1 MAKVELHQLSDYQ
14 LRTGNLA
21 FALISGTIAH
31 IAIPQSGIVKSVS
44 ACIQTVHISLPGLI
58 TFEVGGVTLK
68 LGGTTA
74 TMTIP
79 DAGSTVGD
87 VHIIEFDATT
97 SAVFEAEDGL
107 ADILFFFLLELRFFF
122 LLATCFAAISY
133 TYPVAVILKVNF
145 CFNALTVILDP
156 LNDVSSSMGFS

>member
-97 SAVFEAEDGL
+97 STVFEAEDG
-107 ADILFFFLLELRFFF
+107 D
-122 LLATCFAAISY
+122 
-133 TYPVAVILKVNF
+133 
-145 CFNALTVILDP
+145 VILDGSV
-156 LNDVSSSMGFS
+156 LEIISDGEGSQGEASFVVTVGR